1 MKVLVTGS
9 AGFIGFHLVK
19 KLIAQNYDVLGLDNI
34 NDYYSIKLK
43 YDRLKDC
50 GIEAEMVKN
59 NQIVRS
65 TIYSNYR
72 FVKMDLSDEVNIF
85 DIFNNERFDV
95 VVNLAAQAGVR
106 YSIDNPQAYVKSN
119 ISGFLN
125 VLEACKTYPPKKL
138 IYASSSSV
146 YGKNAEQP
154 FAVTDRVDT
163 PISVYAATKKSN
175 ELMAHTYSH
184 LFKLTTIGLRFF
196 TVYGPWGRPDM
207 APFLFSDS
215 IINKK
220 PMKVYNHGNMKRDFT
235 YIDDIVESITRIIT
249 AETKLYS
256 IFNIGNGTPIDLK
269 EFISCL
275 ENEFKQKTEKINYP
289 LQPGDLVET
298 WADTKELVN
307 LISYIPSTKIEDGVK
322 AFVAWYKKYYKPKVL
337 EL

>member
-19 KLIAQNYDVLGLDNI
+19 KLIAQNYDVYGLDNI

-50 GIEAEMVKN
+50 GIEPQMVKN

-65 TIYSNYR
+65 KIYSNYH
-72 FVKMDLSDEVNIF
+72 FAKIDLSDEEGLF
-85 DIFNNERFDV
+85 DIFKNQKFDI

-106 YSIDNPQAYVKSN
+106 YSIDNPHAYVKSN

-125 VLEACKTYPPKKL
+125 VLEACRMFPPKKL
-138 IYASSSSV
+138 LYASSSSV
-146 YGKNAEQP
+146 YGKNTEQP
-154 FAVTDRVDT
+154 FAVTDKVDT

-184 LFKLTTIGLRFF
+184 LFSLTTIGLRFF

-215 IINKK
+215 IVNKK
-220 PMKVYNHGNMKRDFT
+220 EMKVYNHGNMKRDFT
-235 YIDDIVESITRIIT
+235 FIDDIVESISRIIP
-249 AETKLYS
+249 AETKAYS
-256 IFNIGNGTPIDLK
+256 VYNIGNGTPIDLK
-269 EFISCL
+269 FFISCL
-275 ENEFKQKTEKINYP
+275 EKEFNQNAIKVNYP
-289 LQPGDLVET
+289 LQPGDLIET

-322 AFVAWYKKYYKPKVL
+322 QFVDWYKKYYNIKDN
-337 EL
+337 

>member
-19 KLIAQNYDVLGLDNI
+19 KLIAQNYDVYGLDNI

-50 GIEAEMVKN
+50 GIEPEMVKN

-65 TIYSNYR
+65 KIYSNYH
-72 FVKMDLSDEVNIF
+72 FAKIDLSDEVSIF
-85 DIFNNERFDV
+85 DIFKNQKFDI

-106 YSIDNPQAYVKSN
+106 YSMDNPHAYVKSN

-125 VLEACKTYPPKKL
+125 VLEACKMYPPQKL
-138 IYASSSSV
+138 LYASSSSV
-146 YGKNAEQP
+146 YGKNTEQP
-154 FAVTDRVDT
+154 FAVTDKVDT

-184 LFKLTTIGLRFF
+184 LFNLTTIGLRFF

-215 IINKK
+215 IVNKK
-220 PMKVYNHGNMKRDFT
+220 EMKVYNHGNMKRDFT
-235 YIDDIVESITRIIT
+235 YIDDIVESISRIII
-249 AETKLYS
+249 AETKPYS
-256 IFNIGNGTPIDLK
+256 LFNIGNGTPIDLK
-269 EFISCL
+269 LFISCL
-275 ENEFKQKTEKINYP
+275 ENEFNQNAIKVNYP
-289 LQPGDLVET
+289 LQPGDLLET
-298 WADTKELVN
+298 WADTKELVD

-322 AFVAWYKKYYKPKVL
+322 VFVEWYKEYFNLKNI
-337 EL
+337 